1 MAQSKINPGST
12 HPRVNPRRLPALKV
26 AAGTRWTLDELRV
39 AFGADT
45 DVELAAL
52 LAATQFAA
60 EVRASN
66 LATAGLGN
74 YAHPGRL
81 WLRGYTTVRTPR
93 SGTIAVVRT
102 YAEAVA
108 MIDLR
113 HRGHRS
119 RAGRLEVQ
127 VQARAEAL
135 NAARAVGLDAFLIAL
150 NAPLGG

>member
-1 MAQSKINPGST
+1 MAPLQLTAESA
-12 HPRVNPRRLPALKV
+12 HPRVNPRRLPAVKV
-26 AAGTRWTLDELRV
+26 AAGTSWTLAELRV
-39 AFGADT
+39 AFGVDT
-45 DVELAAL
+45 DVELEQL
-52 LAATQFAA
+52 LGATQFSG

-102 YAEAVA
+102 YAESMA

-113 HRGHRS
+113 HRGPRS
-119 RAGRLEVQ
+119 RAGRLEAQ
-127 VQARAEAL
+127 TLARAEAL
-135 NAARAVGLDAFLIAL
+135 NAARDSGLDAFLLAL
-150 NAPLGG
+150 NTPLRG